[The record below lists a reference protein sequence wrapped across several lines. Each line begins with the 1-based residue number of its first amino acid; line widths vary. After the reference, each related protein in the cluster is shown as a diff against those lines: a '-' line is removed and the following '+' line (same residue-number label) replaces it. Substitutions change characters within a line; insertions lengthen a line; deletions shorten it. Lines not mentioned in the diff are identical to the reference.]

1 MLRHQVDLT
10 GMELYLGSEC
20 HWVFV
25 GIADMQSLKNHGLE
39 ISQPGLEPGQGLTWE
54 MTKH

>member
-1 MLRHQVDLT
+1 MDLT

-20 HWVFV
+20 HWVFI
-25 GIADMQSLKNHGLE
+25 GIADMQSFMNHGLE
-39 ISQPGLEPGQGLTWE
+39 ISQPALEPGQGLTWE